1 MALSNFGPVAC
12 PKGHGNIGIKVSE
25 SVPNAYELRCKQC
38 GAFAPS
44 NRQPI
49 KWQQRQTGG
58 RKVEQPTTPQVRN

>member
-1 MALSNFGPVAC
+1 MALDFGPVTC
-12 PKGHGNIGIKVSE
+12 PNGHGNLSVRVSR
-25 SVPNAYELRCKQC
+25 SVPNAYQLRCKRC

-58 RKVEQPTTPQVRN
+58 RKVEQPITGAMRH